1 MSHVTECCNV
11 FSTDVT
17 PTCAALQS
25 LTESA
30 QYLRC
35 NRNDQC
41 DAVHCNVTYS
51 LFQSHVSM
59 INFTIMPC
67 NLPPSV
73 WVSGSNESGG
83 IVLDLV
89 TNHSQN
95 IPVIDKVSLTIS
107 VVQLTNAIGFE
118 VSVYADWVQV
128 CTCECISEPWCHYK
142 WKSEVST
149 PWQCLS
155 SWLWNGI

>member
-1 MSHVTECCNV
+1 
-11 FSTDVT
+11 
-17 PTCAALQS
+17 
-25 LTESA
+25 
-30 QYLRC
+30 
-35 NRNDQC
+35 
-41 DAVHCNVTYS
+41 
-51 LFQSHVSM
+51 M

-95 IPVIDKVSLTIS
+95 IPVIDEVSLTIS

-118 VSVYADWVQV
+118 VSVYAD
-128 CTCECISEPWCHYK
+128 
-142 WKSEVST
+142 
-149 PWQCLS
+149 
-155 SWLWNGI
+155 